1 MVRRCLCYGNDV
13 NNDNGDD
20 DDVKIYVYKILK
32 EIMYLE
38 VTNVQECFEKPFCYK
53 LYCRKLLLVAHA

>member
-13 NNDNGDD
+13 NNNNGDD

-38 VTNVQECFEKPFCYK
+38 VTMSRNVLKSLFVISYIVGSYF
-53 LYCRKLLLVAHA
+53 